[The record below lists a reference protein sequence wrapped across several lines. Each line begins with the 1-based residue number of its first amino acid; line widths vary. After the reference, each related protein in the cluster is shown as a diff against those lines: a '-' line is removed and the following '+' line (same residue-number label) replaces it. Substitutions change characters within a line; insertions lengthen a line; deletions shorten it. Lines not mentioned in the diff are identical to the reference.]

1 MLGFGSSDTEL
12 DRVIYYIGIIYDG
25 TWLGTVMVGV
35 WFYQIVL
42 FCFLLYDY
50 RISIDRAFMCDF
62 FPFPYILFQ
71 LMMGIL
77 MDP

>member
-25 TWLGTVMVGV
+25 SGLGTVIVGV

-50 RISIDRAFMCDF
+50 RISIDGAFMCEF
-62 FPFPYILFQ
+62 FLF
-71 LMMGIL
+71 LIFCFN
-77 MDP
+77 